1 MSVFRFGLV
10 ALSAA
15 AIGLGIWGC
24 GGSGGSGGQTG
35 LVSYA
40 FVGSRTV
47 AEVNVLSVGG
57 NGTLSNLGI
66 PAATDGPVSGL
77 AVSPDGQYLYAAN
90 FDGSINQFQI
100 NSNGSLS
107 PLSPA
112 SVPLPAGNY
121 GIGITP
127 NGQFLFATS
136 DENKVYQYVIGGDGT
151 LTANATPTVNVGDE
165 PVHIEFSPDSEMAYV
180 ANWGDG
186 TIGCY
191 SISGAG
197 VLSFIENVTT
207 VAGVWTISLDRTG
220 SYLYAGGSNEAS
232 VAQFMIESDNTLTAI
247 GSGSIDG
254 PMECY
259 GVATSPVADIVIS
272 ASYSGTDEL
281 ARYSYNGTGALT
293 EISPRVATD
302 VNAQWPIEFS
312 IDNVLYVC
320 NQNDNSVS
328 VYTVSPAGAL
338 TLRETQSV
346 GNQPASI
353 AFVSR

>member
-1 MSVFRFGLV
+1 MNVFRFGLV
-10 ALSAA
+10 ATSVAV
-15 AIGLGIWGC
+15 IGLSIWGC
-24 GGSGGSGGQTG
+24 GGSGGSGGPTG

-40 FVGSRTV
+40 YVGSRNV

-66 PAATDGPVSGL
+66 PATTDGPVSGI
-77 AVSPDGQYLYAAN
+77 AVTPDGQYLYAAN
-90 FDGSINQFQI
+90 FDGSINQFEI
-100 NSNGSLS
+100 SSNGSLT

-112 SVPLPAGNY
+112 SVSLPAGNY
-121 GIGITP
+121 GIGVTP

-151 LTANATPTVNVGDE
+151 LTANATPSVDAGNE
-165 PVHIEFSPDSEMAYV
+165 PVHIAFSPDSEMAYV

-191 SISGAG
+191 SISGSG
-197 VLSFIENVTT
+197 VLSFVENVTT
-207 VAGVWTISLDRTG
+207 VAGVWTINLDRTG

-247 GSGSIDG
+247 GSGSIAG
-254 PMECY
+254 PIECY
-259 GVATSPVADIVIS
+259 GVAVSPVTNHVFS
-272 ASYSGTDEL
+272 ASYSGTNEL
-281 ARYSYNGTGALT
+281 VRYSYNGSGALS
-293 EISPRVATD
+293 ELAPREATNFD
-302 VNAQWPIEFS
+302 SQWPIEFS
-312 IDNVLYVC
+312 ADNVLYVC
-320 NQNDNSVS
+320 NQDDDSVS
-328 VYTVSPAGAL
+328 VYTVNNNGDL

-346 GNQPASI
+346 GDSPASI